1 MSTDLLLQLREIKH
15 DPSLFVTRPAAQL
28 VLQCERSGTDV
39 TSSATDLIATLLKR
53 PTHMQLEE
61 LFQQPQALPAVPKI
75 VQELIDSFNDED
87 VSIES
92 IARKLA
98 ADPVLS
104 ARLLR
109 LANSAY
115 YHVSRTIG
123 TVPESIA
130 MLGFVTVRTLVI
142 SSGLTGGY
150 KSMPGLDLSQFWR
163 YSMHTAA
170 ISGWLAQQ
178 ARVNRDQA
186 FTVGLMH
193 AIGELV
199 MHAGMPA
206 AMQQLDQQSSPFDD
220 GRLALEESTF
230 GYHFATVGSELARQW
245 RFPLSFVNAIC
256 HFPAPLT
263 QAKFDPVAGV
273 LHLAAWRARA
283 ELHKLDAQAMA
294 AQVPAE
300 VCASLGFSTD
310 VLLHEMPPIA
320 ELCDGLEALIS

>member
-1 MSTDLLLQLREIKH
+1 
-15 DPSLFVTRPAAQL
+15 
-28 VLQCERSGTDV
+28 
-39 TSSATDLIATLLKR
+39 
-53 PTHMQLEE
+53 MQLEE

-75 VQELIDSFNDED
+75 VHELIESFNEED

-92 IARKLA
+92 IARKIA

-123 TVPESIA
+123 TVPEAIA

-142 SSGLTGGY
+142 SSGLTEGY
-150 KSMPGLDLSQFWR
+150 KAMPGLDLTQFWR

-170 ISGWLAQQ
+170 VSGWVAQQ

-199 MHAGMPA
+199 MHAGMPE
-206 AMQQLDQQSSPFDD
+206 AMRQLDQQSLPMDD
-220 GRLALEESTF
+220 DRLLQEQQLF
-230 GYHFATVGSELARQW
+230 GYQFATVGSELARQW
-245 RFPLSFVNAIC
+245 RFPLSFVNAIL
-256 HFPAPLT
+256 HFPEPLN
-263 QAKFDPVAGV
+263 QAKFDPVAAV

-283 ELHKLDAQAMA
+283 EFHKLDADAMA
-294 AQVPAE
+294 SRVPAE
-300 VCASLGFSTD
+300 VCAALGLSVD
-310 VLLHEMPPIA
+310 VLLQQMPPLA